1 MTHFDFNICSYVLQP
16 QKIQSLLNPLFIF
29 FLLLLPH
36 ANSISF
42 NFPSF
47 QSNLNN
53 KITFQGDAFSSNGVL
68 QLTKNQLD
76 GPINSSAGRA
86 SYAEPMHLWDAST
99 GRLTDFHTEFFFII
113 KAVNTTSPLHGDG
126 LSFFIAP
133 FESNIPNNSSG
144 GYLGLFNPEFALTPS
159 RNQIVAVE
167 FDNYKN
173 PWDPVS
179 NNVGI
184 DVNSIQSVSVAELT
198 SSIQMGS
205 IVHAWVSYYSTAKL
219 LDVTAASVDIRGIWT
234 ISSLS
239 ITIDLRNVLPEWVRV
254 GFSAATGQLVELHQI
269 SSWSFTSTL
278 EN

>member
-1 MTHFDFNICSYVLQP
+1 MTHYDFNICFYFLQP

-42 NFPSF
+42 NFHSF
-47 QSNLNN
+47 QPNLNN
-53 KITFQGDAFSSNGVL
+53 TITFQGDAFSSNGVL
-68 QLTKNQLD
+68 QLTKNQLE

-99 GRLTDFHTEFFFII
+99 GRLTDFHAEFSFIV
-113 KAVNTTSPLHGDG
+113 KAVGTSTLHGDG
-126 LSFFIAP
+126 FSFFIAP

-144 GYLGLFNPEFALTPS
+144 GYLGLFNSEVALTPS

-167 FDNYKN
+167 FDNFLN
-173 PWDPVS
+173 PWDPVY
-179 NNVGI
+179 NHIGI
-184 DVNSIQSVSVAELT
+184 NVNSIQSVSVAKLT
-198 SSIQMGS
+198 CSFQMGS
-205 IVHAWVSYYSTAKL
+205 IVHAWISYYSTTQR
-219 LDVTAASVDIRGIWT
+219 LDVFAAYVDIRGIGMN
-234 ISSLS
+234 SSLS

-269 SSWSFTSTL
+269 TSWSFTSTL
-278 EN
+278 ED